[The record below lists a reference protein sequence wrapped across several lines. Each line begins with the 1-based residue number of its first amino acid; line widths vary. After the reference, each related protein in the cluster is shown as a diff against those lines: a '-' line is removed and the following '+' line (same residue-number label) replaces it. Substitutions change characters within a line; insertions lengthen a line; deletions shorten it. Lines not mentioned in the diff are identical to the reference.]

1 MNKHLH
7 LNVQALIT
15 VEPGAYRIV
24 EGFITGSKAKTLVYV
39 LHYVSVAFSECK
51 FKHFLSLDKFPVEFP
66 APCQKV
72 TKTGRNFAVR
82 NFWKHHHM
90 ASNCIVG

>member
-24 EGFITGSKAKTLVYV
+24 VGFITGPKAKTLVYV
-39 LHYVSVAFSECK
+39 F
-51 FKHFLSLDKFPVEFP
+51 
-66 APCQKV
+66 
-72 TKTGRNFAVR
+72 TKYA
-82 NFWKHHHM
+82 
-90 ASNCIVG
+90 CL